1 MPPANPGIARIAP
14 PANLDLAEMTVI
26 AANPG
31 LAAFYGLKSENSD
44 RSDLEFAV

>member
-14 PANLDLAEMTVI
+14 LANLGLAGMTAI

-31 LAAFYGLKSENSD
+31 LAAFYGLKSQNSD
-44 RSDLEFAV
+44 PSDLEFTV